1 VVVYILCFGLFLI
14 GIYGL
19 LSKKNLI
26 KIIISMNLIGYA
38 VNLFFILI
46 AYRHDGLAPVL
57 ETSKS
62 VAAHTSAMVDPIPQG
77 LVATSVIIELALTI
91 LLISLA
97 LGIYAKYKTFD
108 ITKIRRLKG

>member
-1 VVVYILCFGLFLI
+1 VYILCFGLFLI
-14 GIYGL
+14 GVYGL
-19 LSKKNLI
+19 LTKKNLI

-46 AYRHDGLAPVL
+46 AYRHDGIAPVL
-57 ETSKS
+57 ETG
-62 VAAHTSAMVDPIPQG
+62 AAINGHAQNMVDPLPQG
-77 LVATSVIIELALTI
+77 LVATAIIIDLALTV
-91 LLISLA
+91 LLASLA

>member
-1 VVVYILCFGLFLI
+1 VYILCFGLFLI
-14 GIYGL
+14 GVYGL
-19 LSKKNLI
+19 LTKKNLI

-46 AYRHDGLAPVL
+46 AYRHDGIAPVL
-57 ETSKS
+57 ETG
-62 VAAHTSAMVDPIPQG
+62 AAINSHAQNMVDPLPQG
-77 LVATSVIIELALTI
+77 LVATAIIIDLALTV
-91 LLISLA
+91 LLASLA